1 MPADDSKCSSS
12 PLPPAGRGLVLVLVL
27 VRTLIVDIIALILDM
42 PTTDFIC
49 QSTVSSL
56 LYFTITSIQS
66 LLMHRCDE
74 NTYHK

>member
-1 MPADDSKCSSS
+1 MISKCSSS
-12 PLPPAGRGLVLVLVL
+12 PLPPAGRVLVLVLVLVL